1 MSNFSEIQKITTFI
15 QSWKFFFSFK
25 NENLELWSDLFLK
38 ASYQPVAYSDLALD
52 FQYLYQKEKE
62 PNTIDISFIIKDM
75 GKPIGIWPLS
85 LCTSGKTYKLNFYG
99 LTLQAPLLITTELRV
114 LERIANEFYL
124 FLERLLNILKEKE
137 FLISLPFRGKF
148 FHVVDPWHKAAL
160 DFGAKPQINYDLYI
174 DLNLENEEIR
184 SQFRKSYKPLISKGL
199 NLWNTFVLTDR
210 DEHIWEEYKQLHI
223 AAAGRVTR
231 CKETWDVQLKSI
243 ELKKAILVY
252 LRDEKDTLVG
262 AGFFMFT
269 KHEARYDTAAYNRNL
284 FDKPLGHV
292 VQYIAIQE
300 FKKRSISSYIVG
312 PRPYNFDLVEYTE
325 KELSIAKF
333 KSGFTSSLVPRF
345 VFKKTLLNEK

>member
-1 MSNFSEIQKITTFI
+1 MSDFSEIQKIIAFI
-15 QSWKFFFSFK
+15 RSWKFFFSFK

-38 ASYQPVAYSDLALD
+38 APYQPVAYSDLALD

-62 PNTIDISFIIKDM
+62 PSIIDMSFIIKDM

-85 LCTSGKTYKLNFYG
+85 ICTSEKTNKLNFYG
-99 LTLQAPLLITTELRV
+99 LTLQIPLLITTELRV

-137 FLISLPFRGKF
+137 FLISLPFRGKLF
-148 FHVVDPWHKAAL
+148 DVVDPWHKAAL
-160 DFGAKPQINYDLYI
+160 DFGAKPEINYDLYI
-174 DLNLENEEIR
+174 DLNLDIEEIR

-210 DEHIWEEYKQLHI
+210 DELVWEEYRQLHI
-223 AAAGRVTR
+223 SAAGRVTR

-243 ELKKAILVY
+243 ESKKGFLVC
-252 LRDEKDTLVG
+252 LRDEEDTLVG

-269 KHEARYDTAAYNRNL
+269 KHEARYDTAAYNRDL

-300 FKKRSISSYIVG
+300 FKKRGISSYIVG
-312 PRPYNFDLVEYTE
+312 SRPYDFDSVQYTE
-325 KELSIAKF
+325 KELSISKF
-333 KSGFTSSLVPRF
+333 KSGFTSSLIPRF
-345 VFKKTLLNEK
+345 IFKKSLLNEK